1 MNMTIPQPEREEWWE
16 SLLKKLML
24 TSPHSSYIEF
34 IPALLTESRR
44 RARAEMLE
52 KVIGIVENMTPQPD
66 YPTAHNGYQRFT
78 DEEEKENEI
87 LNKILSR
94 LSLLNPPGE
103 TKV

>member
-52 KVIGIVENMTPQPD
+52 KVKEIV
-66 YPTAHNGYQRFT
+66 A
-78 DEEEKENEI
+78 DELSRCEHGQGENE
-87 LNKILSR
+87 LRRTLSR
-94 LSLLNPPGE
+94 LSSL
-103 TKV
+103 TKEMK

>member
-1 MNMTIPQPEREEWWE
+1 MTDQNKPWWE
-16 SLLKKLML
+16 EEPYRKWVEHPCGDSHPQCNILAIV
-24 TSPHSSYIEF
+24 SE
-34 IPALLTESRR
+34 ARR
-44 RARAEMLE
+44 RARAELLE